1 MVLVEGTKRFIWFLK
16 TIMEKK
22 KTILNR
28 YQNSKH
34 KVKRKRFFQWA
45 RYKIKTE
52 LRTMIL
58 HKRTSKGT
66 RWGEESE
73 EEAEEE
79 ADALKC
85 TREVDEDG
93 SEASIWKNI

>member
-1 MVLVEGTKRFIWFLK
+1 M
-16 TIMEKK
+16 
-22 KTILNR
+22 LNL
-28 YQNSKH
+28 
-34 KVKRKRFFQWA
+34 
-45 RYKIKTE
+45 E
-52 LRTMIL
+52 PLLL
-58 HKRTSKGT
+58 HRRTSKGT
-66 RWGEESE
+66 QWGEELE

>member
-1 MVLVEGTKRFIWFLK
+1 M
-16 TIMEKK
+16 
-22 KTILNR
+22 LNL
-28 YQNSKH
+28 
-34 KVKRKRFFQWA
+34 
-45 RYKIKTE
+45 E
-52 LRTMIL
+52 PLLL
-58 HKRTSKGT
+58 HRRTSKGT
-66 RWGEESE
+66 QWGEESE